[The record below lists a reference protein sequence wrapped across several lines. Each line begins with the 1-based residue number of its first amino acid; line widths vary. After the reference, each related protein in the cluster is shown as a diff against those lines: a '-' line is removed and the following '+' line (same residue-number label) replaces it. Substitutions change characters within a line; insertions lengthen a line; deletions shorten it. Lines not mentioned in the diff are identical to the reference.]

1 MWKIYDAYD
10 FRKKKKHG
18 PIRCSQHQKNR
29 FSEHVLN
36 LFLICLH
43 CLCSFHPFGWFFKTA
58 ASPVRVDT
66 EDRLEGVHHIDGA
79 FAKTSKTPVERK
91 KPCPKRL
98 GKDWEMMVILLLIVV

>member
-10 FRKKKKHG
+10 FRKKKHG

-91 KPCPKRL
+91 KRVQ
-98 GKDWEMMVILLLIVV
+98 KDWEKIGK

>member
-1 MWKIYDAYD
+1 MMLMI
-10 FRKKKKHG
+10 FEKKKHG

-36 LFLICLH
+36 LFLIFLH

-91 KPCPKRL
+91 TRVQ
-98 GKDWEMMVILLLIVV
+98 KDWEKIGT